1 MTAFSYRARNMN
13 GLLVTG
19 MMEADSPFP
28 VRERLDAQGLIP
40 LSVVKGGM
48 AAGRQALS
56 AGLFHGVTR
65 QEVMLFTR
73 QFHTL
78 FKAGMNMENLLTTLA
93 HQTRNRYFSQQI
105 ERIKADVSSGSSLAN
120 AFAQHPKIFDEL
132 YTSMIATG
140 EEAGILE
147 QVLEQLAKILEK
159 ETHLKQSV
167 KSATLYPKIV
177 VFVLAMSS
185 TVLMTFVV
193 PKFASFYAR
202 YDAELPLSTRM
213 MIGTSEI
220 LKDFWPYLLVAGILL
235 LVGFKRWAD
244 TFRGK
249 LVIDRVKWNFPVFG
263 PLTQKVANARYANI
277 VGALYK
283 AGLSITRALEISA
296 NTIGNEVVRRELLT
310 ARAEVEKGKSISEA
324 LRQTRSFAPLLVE
337 ATAIGEKSGSL
348 DSMYFAVGEH
358 FETEVNHTLKNL
370 TTLLE
375 PLLLFGVFGM
385 VTWFALSIFLP
396 MWGMSRAVLH

>member
-1 MTAFSYRARNMN
+1 MN

-19 MMEADSPFP
+19 MMEAESPLP

-40 LSVVKGGM
+40 LSVAKGSISLTRRG
-48 AAGRQALS
+48 LS
-56 AGLFHGVTR
+56 TSLFRGVQR
-65 QEVMLFTR
+65 EEVMLFTR

-78 FKAGMNMENLLTTLA
+78 FKAGMNMEALLTTLA
-93 HQTRNRYFSQQI
+93 NQTRNRYFSQQI
-105 ERIKADVSSGSSLAN
+105 ERIKADVSSGSSLAD
-120 AFAQHPKIFDEL
+120 AFAHHPKIFDEL

-147 QVLEQLAKILEK
+147 QVLEQLGKILEK
-159 ETHLKQSV
+159 ESHLKSSV

-177 VFVLAMSS
+177 VFVLALSS

-193 PKFASFYAR
+193 PKFASFYAH
-202 YDAELPLSTRM
+202 YDAQLPLSTRM

-220 LKDFWPYLLVAGILL
+220 LKDYWPYLLGIGVFLL
-235 LVGFKRWAD
+235 IGFKKWAD
-244 TFRGK
+244 TTRGK
-249 LVIDRVKWNFPVFG
+249 LLLDRMKWNLPVFG

-310 ARAEVEKGKSISEA
+310 VRADVEKGKSISEA

-348 DSMYFAVGEH
+348 DSMYFSVGEH

-375 PLLLFGVFGM
+375 PMLLFGVFGM

-396 MWGMSRAVLH
+396 MWGMSRVVLH